1 MDGTAFNSFFTMES
15 LMTLQG
21 ATAACLLVPNVAAY
35 LIGPACDAYRK
46 WISLVVAFGIAFMTA
61 FFAET
66 PLWSKWVLAFLNG
79 LLIFASAVGINQMAW
94 RVRASREARQGS
106 DYFLAGSAHK
116 TWFFAS
122 WF

>member
-1 MDGTAFNSFFTMES
+1 MDGNALNSFFTMES

-21 ATAACLLVPNVAAY
+21 ATAACLLVPNVVAY
-35 LIGPACDAYRK
+35 LIGPECDKYRK
-46 WISLVVAFGIAFMTA
+46 WISLLVAFGIAFMTA

-66 PLWSKWVLAFLNG
+66 PIWSKWVLAFLNG

-94 RVRASREARQGS
+94 RVRISRETRHGS
-106 DYFLAGSAHK
+106 DYLLAGSAQK
-116 TWFFAS
+116 TAFFGS